1 MLKVYS
7 IFSFILN
14 FFAPLFFKY
23 RVIKKK
29 DDPKRYL
36 EKLGIYNRGSK
47 NKLIWFHASSLGELK
62 SVENFIKNIITNTSY
77 NGYTA
82 LVTTTTK
89 SSGEYAEKSFD
100 NNIIHQYAPID
111 SPQVV
116 KKFLD
121 HWKPEVGI
129 FIESEIWPNLILQSK
144 KYNISLILLN
154 ARFSPTSLNRWK
166 KIPKIFLNIM
176 KNFKIITTMSDKLNE
191 SLLNIGLTN
200 TKFVGNLKFYDPGSK
215 IVSYDKN
222 ENIFVG
228 MSIHPEE
235 LSYLI
240 SAHKEISR
248 SRKNFTSIII
258 PRHINKIKTFEE
270 KLKSLNCNFSI
281 FSNKNNIK
289 PGIILIDQ
297 YNVAEKFFKFA
308 KVVFMGGSF
317 IEHGGQ
323 NPLEPARINCKVL
336 HGPSIYNFDEIYSFL
351 KENNIS
357 SQVNDEK
364 DLINQINTNLN
375 NNNQESFCK
384 IINDHGENIFRNN
397 LKLVDNFIKNEIK

>member
-1 MLKVYS
+1 M
-7 IFSFILN
+7 
-14 FFAPLFFKY
+14 
-23 RVIKKK
+23 
-29 DDPKRYL
+29 
-36 EKLGIYNRGSK
+36 
-47 NKLIWFHASSLGELK
+47 
-62 SVENFIKNIITNTSY
+62 SV
-77 NGYTA
+77 
-82 LVTTTTK
+82 
-89 SSGEYAEKSFD
+89 
-100 NNIIHQYAPID
+100 
-111 SPQVV
+111 
-116 KKFLD
+116 
-121 HWKPEVGI
+121 
-129 FIESEIWPNLILQSK
+129 
-144 KYNISLILLN
+144 
-154 ARFSPTSLNRWK
+154 
-166 KIPKIFLNIM
+166 
-176 KNFKIITTMSDKLNE
+176 
-191 SLLNIGLTN
+191 
-200 TKFVGNLKFYDPGSK
+200 
-215 IVSYDKN
+215 
-222 ENIFVG
+222 
-228 MSIHPEE
+228 HPEE

-281 FSNKNNIK
+281 FSNTNNIK

-297 YNVAEKFFKFA
+297 YNVAEKFFEFA

-317 IEHGGQ
+317 IKHGGQ

-375 NNNQESFCK
+375 NINQESFCK

>member
-7 IFSFILN
+7 IFTFILN

-23 RVIKKK
+23 RILKKK

-36 EKLGIYNRGSK
+36 EKLGIYNKGSK

-62 SVENFIKNIITNTSY
+62 SVENFIKYIITNTSY
-77 NGYTA
+77 NGYSA

-200 TKFVGNLKFYDPGSK
+200 TKFVGNLKFYNPSSK
-215 IVSYDKN
+215 IASYDKN

-228 MSIHPEE
+228 MSVHPEE

-281 FSNKNNIK
+281 FSNTNNIK

-297 YNVAEKFFKFA
+297 YNVAEKFFEFA

-317 IEHGGQ
+317 IKHGGQ

-351 KENNIS
+351 KDNNIS

-375 NNNQESFCK
+375 NINQESFCK
-384 IINDHGENIFRNN
+384 IINDHGENIFRHN

>member
-7 IFSFILN
+7 IFTFILN

-23 RVIKKK
+23 RVLKKK

-36 EKLGIYNRGSK
+36 EKLGIYNKGSK

-62 SVENFIKNIITNTSY
+62 SVENFIKYIITNTSY

-129 FIESEIWPNLILQSK
+129 FIESEIWPNLILQSQ

-215 IVSYDKN
+215 IESYEKN

-228 MSIHPEE
+228 MSVHPEE

-351 KENNIS
+351 KDNKIA

-375 NNNQESFCK
+375 NINQQSFCR

-397 LKLVDNFIKNEIK
+397 LKLVDSFIKNEIK

>member
-7 IFSFILN
+7 FFTFILN

-23 RVIKKK
+23 RVLKKK
-29 DDPKRYL
+29 DDSNRYL
-36 EKLGIYNRGSK
+36 EKLGIYNKGSK

-62 SVENFIKNIITNTSY
+62 SVENFIKYIISKTSY
-77 NGYTA
+77 KDYTA

-89 SSGEYAEKSFD
+89 SSGEYAEKSFG

-116 KKFLD
+116 KKFLNY
-121 HWKPEVGI
+121 WKPKVGI

-144 KYNISLILLN
+144 KNNISLILLN
-154 ARFSPTSLNRWK
+154 ARFSPTSLSRWK
-166 KIPKIFLNIM
+166 KIPKIFLKIM
-176 KNFKIITTMSDKLNE
+176 ENFKIITTMSNKLNE

-215 IVSYDKN
+215 ITSYEKN

-228 MSIHPEE
+228 MSVHPEE
-235 LSYLI
+235 LGYLI
-240 SAHKEISR
+240 SAHKKISQLR
-248 SRKNFTSIII
+248 ENFTSIII
-258 PRHINKIKTFEE
+258 PRHINKIKTFKE

-281 FSNKNNIK
+281 YSSKNNIK
-289 PGIILIDQ
+289 PGIILIDE

-317 IEHGGQ
+317 IKHGGQ

-351 KENNIS
+351 KDNNIS

-375 NNNQESFCK
+375 NINQESFCK

-397 LKLVDNFIKNEIK
+397 LNLVDNFIKNEIK